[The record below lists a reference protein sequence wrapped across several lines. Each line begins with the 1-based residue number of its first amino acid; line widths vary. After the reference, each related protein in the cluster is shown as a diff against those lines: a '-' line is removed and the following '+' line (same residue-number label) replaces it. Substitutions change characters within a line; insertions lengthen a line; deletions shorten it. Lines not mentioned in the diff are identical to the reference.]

1 VRPPIIAVG
10 SSTGGVSALQE
21 LAGAMPADFP
31 GALLIVNHLSPIRLS
46 HLRDI
51 LDGAGPM
58 SARIACDGDIVRAG
72 YIYVAIPDH
81 HLMLEGAGLR
91 VTRGPRDALYRPS
104 IDVLFRSC
112 SIALGTHAIGV
123 VLTGALSDGT
133 SGLWM
138 IKDCGGTTIVQ
149 SPTEAWQRS
158 MPDSAIQHVEIDHVV
173 CIRAMPLLFSALIA
187 RNERRGGRT

>member
-1 VRPPIIAVG
+1 
-10 SSTGGVSALQE
+10 
-21 LAGAMPADFP
+21 
-31 GALLIVNHLSPIRLS
+31 
-46 HLRDI
+46 
-51 LDGAGPM
+51 
-58 SARIACDGDIVRAG
+58 
-72 YIYVAIPDH
+72 
-81 HLMLEGAGLR
+81 
-91 VTRGPRDALYRPS
+91 
-104 IDVLFRSC
+104 LFRSC